1 MTTTNVIDR
10 PLQDIE
16 PEPEPLQASYLNLAP
31 GMRTRMDRC
40 VGDVPMV
47 ETATTPFS
55 RMVISINVGDIQ
67 NLNAEYVA
75 VAEEFA
81 TAVCAFRDELRALVA
96 AG

>member
-1 MTTTNVIDR
+1 
-10 PLQDIE
+10 
-16 PEPEPLQASYLNLAP
+16 
-31 GMRTRMDRC
+31 
-40 VGDVPMV
+40 
-47 ETATTPFS
+47 
-55 RMVISINVGDIQ
+55 MVISINVGDIQ